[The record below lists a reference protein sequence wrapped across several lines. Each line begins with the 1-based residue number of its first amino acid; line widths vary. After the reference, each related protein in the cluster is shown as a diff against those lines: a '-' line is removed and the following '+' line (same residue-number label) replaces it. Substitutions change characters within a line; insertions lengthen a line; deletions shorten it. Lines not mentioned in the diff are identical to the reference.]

1 VMRILRILY
10 YLGVSDK
17 LLLKLYK
24 WIR

>member
-1 VMRILRILY
+1 MRLLRLLY
-10 YLGVSDK
+10 YCGVSDK